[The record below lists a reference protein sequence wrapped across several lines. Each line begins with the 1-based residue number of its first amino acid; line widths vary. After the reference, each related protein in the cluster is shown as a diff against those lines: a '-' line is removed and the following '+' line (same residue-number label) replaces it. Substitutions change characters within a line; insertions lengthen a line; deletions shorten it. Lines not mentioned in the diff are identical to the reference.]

1 MFLKFILFL
10 FVFWNAVP
18 ESMVINA
25 VADSLVHGC
34 ASGFLFYFLFG
45 AVPYGGNDL
54 PLLSCLEIHIV
65 LVCSLN
71 VSTALCQRGRRS
83 FAEWMYGAYLSLSW
97 TRSES

>member
-1 MFLKFILFL
+1 M
-10 FVFWNAVP
+10 P

-65 LVCSLN
+65 LVCNSLN
-71 VSTALCQRGRRS
+71 VSTALCQRGRQI
-83 FAEWMYGAYLSLSW
+83 FDALMYGAYLSLSW